1 MDNKNK
7 TMKQTVVG
15 FLRYKYRTILSGVTI
30 NISQAMQLADAF
42 NEAEEMENQLERSYS
57 EEDML
62 TAMGYASAI
71 DNNMD
76 SETKLGLCTDF
87 IKQLKNKEEPIQG
100 ILENLENQLKKVIK
114 ENPIDVNEDTYW
126 RGVKN
131 GLKVA
136 IEVIKFKL
144 W

>member
-30 NISQAMQLADAF
+30 NISQAMRLADAF

-87 IKQLKNKEEPIQG
+87 IKQLKNK
-100 ILENLENQLKKVIK
+100 
-114 ENPIDVNEDTYW
+114 
-126 RGVKN
+126 
-131 GLKVA
+131 
-136 IEVIKFKL
+136 
-144 W
+144 